1 MSGHIKWTDVSYPD
15 PEWAKLRAAAGARA
29 IRYTRTWVK
38 GYITALEDVIKDLE
52 PQRYGYLND
61 QDAERLADLI
71 MKDVQTSLASAQETL
86 DTINKIMEEPS
97 DSEQGQGGAVRSGPG
112 E

>member
-1 MSGHIKWTDVSYPD
+1 MSGHIKWTDVRYPD
-15 PEWAKLRAAAGARA
+15 PEWDKLRATVGARA
-29 IRYTRTWVK
+29 IRDTRAWVK
-38 GYITALEDVIKDLE
+38 GYIRALEDVIKDLE

-86 DTINKIMEEPS
+86 DTINKIMEEPQ
-97 DSEQGQGGAVRSGPG
+97 E
-112 E
+112 EEK

>member
-1 MSGHIKWTDVSYPD
+1 MEPGLWREVQEFRPDVMR
-15 PEWAKLRAAAGARA
+15 ETRA
-29 IRYTRTWVK
+29 WVK

-86 DTINKIMEEPS
+86 DTINKIMGEGDGE
-97 DSEQGQGGAVRSGPG
+97 AVQAPAH
-112 E
+112 EAEAP